1 MADGPDG
8 RHVGKCCKRYNTPT
22 DGPIGTKLGWS
33 HPTNASAAKP
43 FSSVLVVTA
52 KRTVNVLVLW
62 GVEIKNVH
70 NFDET
75 WMTLCHCGTKK

>member
-52 KRTVNVLVLW
+52 KRTSSERSGFMGRRDKTSTILMKL
-62 GVEIKNVH
+62 G
-70 NFDET
+70 
-75 WMTLCHCGTKK
+75 